1 MNGLCIHTY
10 KDSLFQQ
17 KSTFKQSIMAVITA
31 IAIGMTA
38 LTSLVLVIINTF
50 GGLDRLKQETYTR
63 DKFCLLDCSF
73 TFLFIHYQPERLLA

>member
-1 MNGLCIHTY
+1 
-10 KDSLFQQ
+10 
-17 KSTFKQSIMAVITA
+17 MAVITA

-73 TFLFIHYQPERLLA
+73 TFFFYSLSARAPFGMIHRNDYNMSAKN